1 MARELSE
8 AQIAVLEKN
17 KFVPGVSGNPKGRPK
32 NRVTELLDELLP
44 KKSVRELKED
54 LTQSEIDTIER
65 KSLQFEINDLKALAK
80 SERTPAYLKSLVLAI
95 IIDMKNGRITTVD
108 KLRDR
113 QYGAVKQQA
122 VTEYNLNNLSEEQK
136 AMLLEIGQKVL
147 NEGDK

>member
-1 MARELSE
+1 MARELSD

-17 KFVPGVSGNPKGRPK
+17 KFEKGVSGNPKGRPK

-44 KKSVRELKED
+44 KKSVRELQED
-54 LTQSEIDTIER
+54 LTQSEINTIER

-80 SERTPAYLKSLVLAI
+80 SERTPAYLKALVLAI
-95 IIDMKNGRITTVD
+95 MIDMKNGRTITVD

-122 VTEYNLNNLSEEQK
+122 SEPTTTNQTLIIVSNENAKNEVEKFLNKE
-136 AMLLEIGQKVL
+136 
-147 NEGDK
+147 